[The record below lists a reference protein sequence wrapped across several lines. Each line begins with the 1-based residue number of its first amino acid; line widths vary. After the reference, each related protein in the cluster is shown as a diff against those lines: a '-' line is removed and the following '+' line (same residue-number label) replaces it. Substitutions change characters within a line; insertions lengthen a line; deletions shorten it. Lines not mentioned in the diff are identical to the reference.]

1 MRSVP
6 PGANLLCGRENPQGG
21 HAHALPQ
28 DHHRRRRGAGPHPER
43 GARGD
48 DQRRPQGEHLRGT
61 NDADTINGNGGN
73 DRIFG
78 REGDDVLNGGQG
90 NDRIFGASGNDTIS
104 GVQGNDWLN
113 GGAGDDT
120 ISGDAN
126 GTGDLTSFDRI
137 FGGSGNDTLHGGD
150 SRDRIYGGSG
160 QRHVLGRER
169 QRPDGRRHRA
179 TTSSTAAPATT
190 RSSPTSGQDTTY
202 GGDGNDDLWAL
213 ARGDVAPGPGVDQVG
228 DTLDGGPGNDT
239 FRTRD
244 GEVDRITCG
253 DGNDTALLD
262 NVDVI
267 TDATAEN
274 PNGSCETVVRR
285 APKAK
290 DTASEDAQQSPKDAQ
305 KTS

>member
-1 MRSVP
+1 MHFRKTTL
-6 PGANLLCGRENPQGG
+6 GAVAALAIIPSAALAATINGG
-21 HAHALPQ
+21 
-28 DHHRRRRGAGPHPER
+28 
-43 GARGD
+43 
-48 DQRRPQGEHLRGT
+48 PQGEHLRGT
-61 NDADTINGNGGN
+61 NNADTINGNGGN
-73 DRIFG
+73 DHIFG
-78 REGDDVLNGGQG
+78 RKGDDNLNGGQG
-90 NDRIFGASGNDTIS
+90 NDRIFGASGNDTIN

-113 GGAGDDT
+113 GGAGDDK

-137 FGGSGNDTLHGGD
+137 FGGSGNDTLAGGD

-160 QRHVLGRER
+160 NDTS
-169 QRPDGRRHRA
+169 DGQNGNDLMSGGTGDDTQHGGA
-179 TTSSTAAPATT
+179 GNDKIFANL
-190 RSSPTSGQDTTY
+190 GQDTTY
-202 GGDGNDDLWAL
+202 GDAGNDDLWAL

-239 FRTRD
+239 FHTRD
-244 GEVDRITCG
+244 GEVDRVTCG

-274 PNGSCETVVRR
+274 PKGSCETVVRH
-285 APKAK
+285 APRAK